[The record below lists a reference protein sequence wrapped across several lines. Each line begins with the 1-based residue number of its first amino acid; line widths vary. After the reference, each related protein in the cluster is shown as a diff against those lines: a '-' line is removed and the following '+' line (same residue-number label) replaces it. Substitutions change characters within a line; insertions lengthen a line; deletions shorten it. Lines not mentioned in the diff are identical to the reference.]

1 MAEKGI
7 DEDAAFREIVVR
19 LTEKYSDVPQ
29 ERVADI
35 VADVR
40 AEMTS
45 AKVRDFVP
53 VLAEREAKKRIKQ
66 ERRPLPAE

>member
-7 DEDAAFREIVVR
+7 DEDGAFADIVER
-19 LTEKYSDVPQ
+19 LTDKYDDVPA
-29 ERVADI
+29 ERVAQI

-40 AEMTS
+40 VEMSS

-53 VLAEREAKKRIKQ
+53 VLAEREAK
-66 ERRPLPAE
+66 ERVKHERS